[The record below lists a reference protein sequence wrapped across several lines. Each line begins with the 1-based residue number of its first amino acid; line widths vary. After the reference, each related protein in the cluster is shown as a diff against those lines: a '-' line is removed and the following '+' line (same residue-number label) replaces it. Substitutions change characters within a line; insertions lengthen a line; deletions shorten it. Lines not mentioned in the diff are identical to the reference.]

1 MIIPIN
7 KNEEFQ
13 HLEEMIANFQSPR
26 TLYLLSRQGSV
37 CVKAGLD
44 HDSNLSRQTTI
55 RILA

>member
-1 MIIPIN
+1 MD

-44 HDSNLSRQTTI
+44 SNFNG
-55 RILA
+55 